1 MNTRGGSSPH
11 SCSSSRKKGC
21 PPGKEKFK
29 FKIAKQK
36 NYVGTRVCFT
46 TLLLSMLSASLTF
59 LGAPLPPLAVAA
71 LLLLLLLLP
80 GGCGGAAFGAET
92 ALEPREKKKKRI
104 RLIVLFA
111 ITPILLTRE
120 RKMSRLIF
128 RNKKTSVSRFFIVL
142 KSTTHPAF
150 PLE

>member
-1 MNTRGGSSPH
+1 MGI
-11 SCSSSRKKGC
+11 RKY
-21 PPGKEKFK
+21 F
-29 FKIAKQK
+29 I
-36 NYVGTRVCFT
+36 

-71 LLLLLLLLP
+71 LLLLLLLLLP
-80 GGCGGAAFGAET
+80 GGCGGAALGAET
-92 ALEPREKKKKRI
+92 ALEPERKKKKRI

-128 RNKKTSVSRFFIVL
+128 RNKKNQR
-142 KSTTHPAF
+142 
-150 PLE
+150 

>member
-1 MNTRGGSSPH
+1 MGI
-11 SCSSSRKKGC
+11 RKY
-21 PPGKEKFK
+21 F
-29 FKIAKQK
+29 I
-36 NYVGTRVCFT
+36 

-80 GGCGGAAFGAET
+80 GGCGGAALGAET
-92 ALEPREKKKKRI
+92 ALEPERKKKERI

-120 RKMSRLIF
+120 RKMSRL
-128 RNKKTSVSRFFIVL
+128 KFF
-142 KSTTHPAF
+142 K
-150 PLE
+150 